1 MAAVRAKESALKLEP
16 VYLVEPLPEPEP
28 SSRRTWLSLGLAF
41 AVGGLVG
48 FYPGLRVG
56 QGGTSGEVVDDE
68 ELVRLRWLAVEAPL
82 TELEAGGWQ
91 YLHLLSSKYRDD
103 DVLWLGFDRLV
114 QSLIQPGVTDERKD
128 MAVFASLVLERA
140 PVSHASGRTQW
151 AALLRGRR

>member
-68 ELVRLRWLAVEAPL
+68 LQHLRWLAVEAPISDL
-82 TELEAGGWQ
+82 KAEAGY
-91 YLHLLSSKYRDD
+91 YLHLLGWKYAGEEL
-103 DVLWLGFDRLV
+103 LWRGFDRLAAELLAGDANRERV
-114 QSLIQPGVTDERKD
+114 ELAKFAVAIAGQSSMGSSASRSHLIG
-128 MAVFASLVLERA
+128 ALRA
-140 PVSHASGRTQW
+140 IK
-151 AALLRGRR
+151 